1 VKKKIIVYVK
11 DERSNLNIMTIVLKF
26 IVSWGVL
33 SLDQNFQST
42 CFDHVF
48 PEVCQYATTNK
59 KVYKNFKFTSIKFA

>member
-1 VKKKIIVYVK
+1 MKKKIIVYVK

-33 SLDQNFQST
+33 GLDEKFQST

-48 PEVCQYATTNK
+48 PKVCQYATTNK
-59 KVYKNFKFTSIKFA
+59 KVYKKFKFTSIKFA

>member
-1 VKKKIIVYVK
+1 
-11 DERSNLNIMTIVLKF
+11 MTIVLKF

-33 SLDQNFQST
+33 SLDENFQST

-59 KVYKNFKFTSIKFA
+59 KVYKNFKFTSIKFS